1 MKIVVCGAGE
11 VGRAICESLW
21 ESNDLVLIDTDEDRV
36 NDLYSTYDIQA
47 IVGSATSINIL
58 REIDLSEEDVFL
70 AVTSSDETNIIASI
84 LASELGVGHVYG
96 RVRST
101 EYLED
106 MDFMQD
112 ALGVSRIVNPEM
124 DAAVLISK
132 ILAFP
137 AAESMESFSNNQIRI
152 IELTV
157 TEESSACNKTLMEF
171 TKLFEGRMLIC
182 AVQRGDYVFIPNGN
196 FEIHAGDKIHVT
208 GKREDLKLVY
218 QDMTRDPMTVRSLM
232 ILGGGDL
239 TYYLVERLTK
249 QTSMYIKVIEEDVE
263 VGKKL
268 ALDFPMVDVV
278 YGEAKDPLLLDAEG
292 LESFDAVAALQNNDE
307 ENIIL
312 SSFAQDRAV
321 PKIITRVDRPIILK
335 HLTHL
340 GLDTIITPKQ
350 LLAEKMIRLSR
361 SLKATSHSSMIR
373 LYQMVDDQVEA
384 MEFHILNESSIT
396 GKPLRDIKLIS
407 STLIIGI
414 HRGDDYIIPNGSDS
428 IEVGDDVSVITTH
441 KNIKDIIQFVQEEK

>member
-21 ESNDLVLIDTDEDRV
+21 ESNDVVLIDTDEDRV

-58 REIDLSEEDVFL
+58 REVELSEEDVFL

-84 LASELGVGHVYG
+84 MASSLGVSHVYG

-106 MDFMQD
+106 MDFMQS
-112 ALGVSRIVNPEM
+112 ALGFSRIVNPEM

-157 TEESSACNKTLMEF
+157 TEESSVCNKTLMEF
-171 TKLFEGRMLIC
+171 TRSFQGRMLIC
-182 AVQRGDYVFIPNGN
+182 AVQRGEDVFIPNGT

-218 QDMTRDPMTVRSLM
+218 QDMTEDPVTIHSLM
-232 ILGGGDL
+232 IIGGGDL
-239 TYYLVERLTK
+239 THYLVERLTR
-249 QTSMYIKVIEEDVE
+249 QGGMYIKVIEEDE
-263 VGKKL
+263 KIGKKL
-268 ALDFPMVDVV
+268 ALDFPEVDVV
-278 YGEAKDPLLLDAEG
+278 YADAKDPLLLDAEG
-292 LESFDAVAALQNNDE
+292 LETFDAVAALKNNDE

-361 SLKATSHSSMIR
+361 SLRATSHSSMIR
-373 LYQMVDDQVEA
+373 LYQMVGDEVEA

-396 GKPLRDIKLIS
+396 GKPLKDIQLIPS
-407 STLIIGI
+407 SLIIGI
-414 HRGDDYIIPNGSDS
+414 HRGDQYIIPNGYDA
-428 IEVGDDVSVITTH
+428 IQVGDDVSVITTH
-441 KNIKDIIQFVQEEK
+441 KNIRDITQFVQDQA